1 MIPIILKTL
10 KWFEKIFTM
19 WKLNFTISLM
29 MKYLIYLCYV
39 TLSIPYSRK
48 ISDLI
53 FMQEI
58 RNIDNIKYWKERSE
72 NYLIIIEIL
81 LIWKKIIYFHD

>member
-1 MIPIILKTL
+1 
-10 KWFEKIFTM
+10 
-19 WKLNFTISLM
+19 M

-53 FMQEI
+53 FMQKI
-58 RNIDNIKYWKERSE
+58 RNIDNIKY
-72 NYLIIIEIL
+72 
-81 LIWKKIIYFHD
+81 